1 MAEDTNIS
9 WAHHSF
15 SPWIGCT
22 KVSPGCKNCYA
33 ETLDKRFHYTSEGWG
48 KGKPR
53 YRTSEAYWKK
63 PLKWNE
69 EAKRLGARYR
79 VFPSLCD
86 PFDMEVPEDW
96 MVDFGVLVRQTPYL
110 DWLLLTKRPDDILN
124 FTHYTEWTSHIFDDL
139 VIDLPTNVGLG
150 ISTENQDAYDDCMD
164 MFAFWFPYCQTNF
177 ISIEPMLEQ
186 INLDLDSI
194 ASNYA
199 DWVIVGGESGPN
211 RRPFEVEWAIDIYN
225 QCKAAGIPFFMKQDS
240 ALKPG
245 QQGRIPNWLWK
256 IKQIPE

>member
-1 MAEDTNIS
+1 MGEQTSIS
-9 WAHHSF
+9 YVHKTW

-33 ETLDKRFHYTSEGWG
+33 ETLDKRFHYTSNGWG

-53 YRTSEAYWKK
+53 HRTSEAYWKK

-69 EAKRLGARYR
+69 EAKRLDVRYR

-86 PFDMEVPEDW
+86 PFDEWVSLEW
-96 MVDFGVLVRQTPYL
+96 FNDFSALMINTLSL
-110 DWLLLTKRPDDILN
+110 DWLLLTKRPENI
-124 FTHYTEWTSHIFDDL
+124 
-139 VIDLPTNVGLG
+139 IDEFINRYPNVHLG
-150 ISTENQDAYDDCMD
+150 ISVENQEYYEHRMNEIIDNGHGIEKL
-164 MFAFWFPYCQTNF
+164 FL
-177 ISIEPMLEQ
+177 SIEPMLGS
-186 INLDLDSI
+186 IDLTYFPLWFNI
-194 ASNYA
+194 VN
-199 DWVIVGGESGPN
+199 WVIVGGESGPN

-245 QQGRIPNWLWK
+245 QQGRIPDWLWK